1 MRAAYYQE
9 NGPARAVLKI
19 GEQPTPEPGPGEV
32 RVQVKVSGV
41 NPSDVKSRRG
51 GGRVPGFP
59 LTIPHS
65 DGAGIIDAV
74 GAGVD
79 PARIGER
86 VWLWN
91 GQWRRPFGTAAA
103 FVALPAAQAVP
114 LPANVS
120 FEIGACL
127 GIPLLTAW
135 RAVHWRPIRPT
146 ETMGE
151 TMLVAG
157 GAGSVGHYAVQLA
170 KRAGYRVIASVSS
183 AEKAAIARAAG
194 AEAVVEYHSQ
204 DVAEAVRVFTGG
216 AGIDRVVEV
225 NLSANAGRY
234 VEYLRHEGLAVV
246 YGSNDWAT
254 PLPLGAWL
262 VHGIEL
268 ALFIVYE
275 LPPAIR
281 AAAIAAT
288 TDLLADPGFE
298 HRIAARF
305 PLDRIAEAHEAVETG
320 KLIGNVV
327 VTLD

>member
-1 MRAAYYQE
+1 MRAAYYEE
-9 NGPARAVLKI
+9 NGPARSVLKI
-19 GEQPTPEPGPGEV
+19 GERPTPEPGPGEV
-32 RVQVKVSGV
+32 RVRIKVSGV

-51 GGRVPGFP
+51 SGRAPGFP

-65 DGAGIIDAV
+65 DGAGIVDAV
-74 GAGVD
+74 GTGVD
-79 PARIGER
+79 PTRIGER

-91 GQWRRPFGTAAA
+91 GQWRRPFGTAAEYA
-103 FVALPAAQAVP
+103 SLPAGQAVP
-114 LPANVS
+114 LPAAVS
-120 FEIGACL
+120 FEVGACL

-135 RAVHWRPIRPT
+135 RAVHWRPAQP
-146 ETMGE
+146 GE

-183 AEKAAIARAAG
+183 AEKAGIARAAG
-194 AEAVVEYHSQ
+194 AESTVDYRSQ
-204 DVAEAVRVFTGG
+204 DLAEAVKHFTGG

-234 VEYLRHEGLAVV
+234 AEYLRHEGLVVV
-246 YGSNDWAT
+246 YGSDNWVT
-254 PLPLGAWL
+254 PLPLGVWL

-268 ALFIVYE
+268 AFFIVYE

-281 AAAIAAT
+281 AEAIAAT
-288 TDLLADPGFE
+288 QALLVDRGFE

-305 PLDRIAEAHEAVETG
+305 PLDRIADAHEAVEGG

>member
-1 MRAAYYQE
+1 MRAAYYE
-9 NGPARAVLKI
+9 ETGSARSVLKI
-19 GEQPTPEPGPGEV
+19 GERPLPEPGAGEV
-32 RVQVKVSGV
+32 RVRVKVSGV
-41 NPSDVKSRRG
+41 NPSDVKTRRG
-51 GGRVPGFP
+51 SGRAPGFP
-59 LTIPHS
+59 LIIPHS

-79 PARIGER
+79 PTRVGER

-91 GQWRRPFGTAAA
+91 GQWRRPFGTAAEY
-103 FVALPAAQAVP
+103 VALPAGQAVP
-114 LPANVS
+114 LPAAVP
-120 FEIGACL
+120 FEVGACL

-135 RAVHWRPIRPT
+135 RAVHWRPAQP
-146 ETMGE
+146 GE

-157 GAGSVGHYAVQLA
+157 GAGAVGHYAVQLA

-194 AEAVVEYHSQ
+194 AEATVDYRSQ
-204 DVAEAVRVFTGG
+204 DLAEAVRRFTAG

-234 VEYLRHEGLAVV
+234 AEYLRHEGLAVV
-246 YGSNDWAT
+246 YGSDNWAT

-275 LPPAIR
+275 LPPSIR
-281 AAAIAAT
+281 AEAIAAT
-288 TDLLADPGFE
+288 QALLVDPGFE

-305 PLDRIAEAHEAVETG
+305 PLDRIAEAHEAVEGG
-320 KLIGNVV
+320 KVIGNVV

>member
-1 MRAAYYQE
+1 MRAAFYQE
-9 NGPARAVLKI
+9 NGPARSVLKV

-32 RVQVKVSGV
+32 RVRVMVSGV
-41 NPSDVKSRRG
+41 NPSDVKTRRG

-65 DGAGIIDAV
+65 DGAGVIDAV
-74 GAGVD
+74 GSGVD
-79 PARIGER
+79 SARIGER

-91 GQWRRPFGTAAA
+91 GQWRRPFGTAAE
-103 FVALPAAQAVP
+103 FVSLPAAQAVP
-114 LPANVS
+114 LPASVS
-120 FEIGACL
+120 FEVGACL
-127 GIPLLTAW
+127 GIPFLTAW
-135 RAVHWRPIRPT
+135 RAVHWRPAQP
-146 ETMGE
+146 GE

-183 AEKAAIARAAG
+183 AEKAAIAQAAG
-194 AEAVVEYHSQ
+194 AEAAVNYQSQ
-204 DVAEAVRVFTGG
+204 DLAEVVQRFTGG
-216 AGIDRVVEV
+216 TGIDRVVEV
-225 NLSANAGRY
+225 NLSANAARY
-234 VEYLRHEGLAVV
+234 ADYLRHEGLVVV

-275 LPPAIR
+275 LPTAIR
-281 AAAIAAT
+281 AAAIAAA
-288 TDLLADPGFE
+288 TDVLSDPSFE

-305 PLDRIAEAHEAVETG
+305 PLGRIAEAHEAVESG

>member
-1 MRAAYYQE
+1 MRAAYYEE
-9 NGPARAVLKI
+9 NGAARSVLKV
-19 GEQPTPEPGPGEV
+19 GEQPMPIPGPGEV
-32 RVQVKVSGV
+32 RVRVKVSGV
-41 NPSDVKSRRG
+41 NPSDVKTRRG
-51 GGRVPGFP
+51 PARGPRVP

-79 PARIGER
+79 RARIGER

-91 GQWRRPFGTAAA
+91 GQWRRPYGTAAEY
-103 FVALPAAQAVP
+103 VSLPTAQAVS
-114 LPANVS
+114 LPDAVS
-120 FEIGACL
+120 FEVGACL

-135 RAVHWRPIRPT
+135 RAVHWRPARP
-146 ETMGE
+146 GE

-183 AEKAAIARAAG
+183 AEKAAIALAAG
-194 AEAVVEYHSQ
+194 AEAAVDYRTQ
-204 DVAEAVRVFTGG
+204 NIAEEVRRFTGA

-225 NLSANAGRY
+225 NLSANAERY
-234 VEYLRHEGLAVV
+234 TEYLAREGLVVV
-246 YGSNDWAT
+246 YGSDNWAT
-254 PLPLGAWL
+254 ELPLRDWL
-262 VHGIEL
+262 VHGIEM

-275 LPPAIR
+275 LPPSIR
-281 AAAIAAT
+281 AAAIDAVGR
-288 TDLLADPGFE
+288 LLADASFE

-305 PLDRIAEAHEAVETG
+305 PIDRIAESHEAVESG
-320 KLIGNVV
+320 KTVGNVV

>member
-1 MRAAYYQE
+1 MRAAYYEE
-9 NGPARAVLKI
+9 NGPARSVLKI
-19 GEQPTPEPGPGEV
+19 GERPTPEPGPGEV
-32 RVQVKVSGV
+32 RVRIKVSGV

-51 GGRVPGFP
+51 SGRAPGFP

-74 GAGVD
+74 GTGVD
-79 PARIGER
+79 PTRIGER

-91 GQWRRPFGTAAA
+91 GQWRRPFGTAAEYA
-103 FVALPAAQAVP
+103 SLPAGQAVP
-114 LPANVS
+114 LPAAVS
-120 FEIGACL
+120 FEVGACL

-135 RAVHWRPIRPT
+135 RAVHWRPAQP
-146 ETMGE
+146 GE

-194 AEAVVEYHSQ
+194 AESAVDYRTQ
-204 DVAEAVRVFTGG
+204 DLAAAIRHFTGG

-234 VEYLRHEGLAVV
+234 AEYLRHEGLVVV
-246 YGSNDWAT
+246 YGSDNWAT
-254 PLPLGAWL
+254 QLPLGVWL

-268 ALFIVYE
+268 AFFIVYE
-275 LPPAIR
+275 LPPSIR
-281 AAAIAAT
+281 AEAIAAT
-288 TDLLADPGFE
+288 QALLVDPGFE

-305 PLDRIAEAHEAVETG
+305 PLDRIADAHEAVEGG

>member
-19 GEQPTPEPGPGEV
+19 GQQPTPEPGPGEV
-32 RVQVKVSGV
+32 RVRVKVSGV

-51 GGRVPGFP
+51 GGRTAGFP

-74 GAGVD
+74 GTGVD
-79 PARIGER
+79 PARIGEW

-91 GQWRRPFGTAAA
+91 GQWRRPFGTAAE

-114 LPANVS
+114 LPAAVS
-120 FEIGACL
+120 FEVGACL

-135 RAVHWRPIRPT
+135 RAVHWRPIRP
-146 ETMGE
+146 GE

-183 AEKAAIARAAG
+183 AEKAAVARAAG
-194 AEAVVEYHSQ
+194 AEAVVDYRSQ
-204 DVAEAVRVFTGG
+204 DLAEAVREFTDG

-234 VEYLRHEGLAVV
+234 AEYLRHEGLAVV
-246 YGSNDWAT
+246 YGSDDWT
-254 PLPLGAWL
+254 TQLPLGAWL

-288 TDLLADPGFE
+288 TELLADPGFE

-305 PLDRIAEAHEAVETG
+305 PLERIAEAHEAVETG

>member
-19 GEQPTPEPGPGEV
+19 GEQPKPEPGPGEV
-32 RVQVKVSGV
+32 RVRVMVSGV

-51 GGRVPGFP
+51 GGRAPGFP

-74 GAGVD
+74 GAGVS
-79 PARIGER
+79 PTRVGER

-91 GQWRRPFGTAAA
+91 GQWRRPFGTAAE
-103 FVALPAAQAVP
+103 FVSLPAAQAVP
-114 LPANVS
+114 LPATAS
-120 FEIGACL
+120 FEVGACL

-135 RAVHWRPIRPT
+135 RAVHWRPHQA
-146 ETMGE
+146 GE

-183 AEKAAIARAAG
+183 AEKAAVARAAG
-194 AEAVVEYHSQ
+194 AEAVVDYRSE
-204 DVAEAVRVFTGG
+204 DLAEAVRNFTEN

-234 VEYLRHEGLAVV
+234 TEYLRREGLAVV

-254 PLPLGAWL
+254 TLPLGAWL

-275 LPPAIR
+275 LPPALR
-281 AAAIAAT
+281 TAAIAAT
-288 TDLLADPGFE
+288 TELLADPSFE

>member
-9 NGPARAVLKI
+9 NGPARSVLKI
-19 GEQPTPEPGPGEV
+19 GERPTPEPGPGEV
-32 RVQVKVSGV
+32 RVRIKVSGV

-51 GGRVPGFP
+51 SGRAPGFP

-74 GAGVD
+74 GTGID
-79 PARIGER
+79 PTRIGER

-91 GQWRRPFGTAAA
+91 GQWRRPFGTAAEY
-103 FVALPAAQAVP
+103 VSLPAGQAVP
-114 LPANVS
+114 LPAAVP
-120 FEIGACL
+120 FEVGACL

-135 RAVHWRPIRPT
+135 RAVHWRPAQP
-146 ETMGE
+146 GE

-183 AEKAAIARAAG
+183 AEKAGIARAAG
-194 AEAVVEYHSQ
+194 AESTVDYRSQ
-204 DVAEAVRVFTGG
+204 DLAEAVKHFTGG

-234 VEYLRHEGLAVV
+234 AEYLRHEGLVVV
-246 YGSNDWAT
+246 YGSDNWVT
-254 PLPLGAWL
+254 PLPLGVWL

-268 ALFIVYE
+268 AFFIVYE

-281 AAAIAAT
+281 AEAIAAT
-288 TDLLADPGFE
+288 QALLVDPGFE

-305 PLDRIAEAHEAVETG
+305 SLDRIADAHEAVEGG

>member
-1 MRAAYYQE
+1 MRAAYYEE
-9 NGPARAVLKI
+9 NGPARIVLKI
-19 GEQPTPEPGPGEV
+19 GERPIPEPGPGEV

-41 NPSDVKSRRG
+41 NPSDVKTRRG
-51 GGRVPGFP
+51 SGRAPGFP

-74 GAGVD
+74 GTGVD
-79 PARIGER
+79 GARIGER

-91 GQWRRPFGTAAA
+91 GQWRRPFGTAAEY
-103 FVALPAAQAVP
+103 VSLPAAQAVP
-114 LPANVS
+114 LPAAVP
-120 FEIGACL
+120 FEVGACL

-135 RAVHWRPIRPT
+135 RAVHWRPARP
-146 ETMGE
+146 GE

-183 AEKAAIARAAG
+183 AEKAVIARAAG
-194 AEAVVEYHSQ
+194 AEAAVDYRTQ
-204 DVAEAVRVFTGG
+204 DLAEAVQRFAAG
-216 AGIDRVVEV
+216 AGIDRVIEV

-234 VEYLRHEGLAVV
+234 AEYLGHEGLVVV
-246 YGSNDWAT
+246 YGSDSWVT
-254 PLPLGAWL
+254 ELPLGAWL

-275 LPPAIR
+275 LPPSIR
-281 AAAIAAT
+281 AAAIEASRK
-288 TDLLADPGFE
+288 LLADPSFE

-305 PLDRIAEAHEAVETG
+305 PLDRTAEAHEAVESG

>member
-1 MRAAYYQE
+1 M
-9 NGPARAVLKI
+9 
-19 GEQPTPEPGPGEV
+19 PEPGPGEV

-41 NPSDVKSRRG
+41 NPSDVKTRRG
-51 GGRVPGFP
+51 SGRAPGFP

-65 DGAGIIDAV
+65 DGAGIIDLV
-74 GAGVD
+74 GTDVD

-91 GQWRRPFGTAAA
+91 GQWRRPFGTAAEY
-103 FVALPAAQAVP
+103 VSLPAEQAVP
-114 LPANVS
+114 LPAAVP
-120 FEIGACL
+120 FEVGACL

-135 RAVHWRPIRPT
+135 RAVHWRPART
-146 ETMGE
+146 GK
-151 TMLVAG
+151 TMLIAG

-194 AEAVVEYHSQ
+194 AEAVVDYRTQ
-204 DVAEAVRVFTGG
+204 DLAEAVRDFTGG

-234 VEYLRHEGLAVV
+234 AEYLRHEGLVV
-246 YGSNDWAT
+246 IYVSDNWAT
-254 PLPLGAWL
+254 QLPLGAWL

-275 LPPAIR
+275 LPPSIR
-281 AAAIAAT
+281 TEAIAAT
-288 TDLLADPGFE
+288 LELLADPAVE

-305 PLDRIAEAHEAVETG
+305 PLDRIAEAHEAVESG

>member
-9 NGPARAVLKI
+9 NGPARSVLKI
-19 GEQPTPEPGPGEV
+19 GEQPTPKPGPGEV
-32 RVQVKVSGV
+32 LARVKVSGV

-51 GGRVPGFP
+51 GGRVSGFP

-74 GAGVD
+74 GTGVD

-91 GQWRRPFGTAAA
+91 GQWRRPFGTAAE
-103 FVALPAAQAVP
+103 FVSLPAAQAVP
-114 LPANVS
+114 LPATVS
-120 FEIGACL
+120 FEVGACL

-135 RAVHWRPIRPT
+135 RAVHWRPVRA
-146 ETMGE
+146 GE

-183 AEKAAIARAAG
+183 AEKAAVARAAG
-194 AEAVVEYHSQ
+194 AEATVDYRSQ
-204 DVAEAVRVFTGG
+204 DIAEAVRSFTGG

-234 VEYLRHEGLAVV
+234 AEYMRHEGLAVV
-246 YGSNDWAT
+246 YGSNDWTA

-275 LPPAIR
+275 LPAPVR

-288 TDLLADPGFE
+288 TELLADPSFE

-305 PLDRIAEAHEAVETG
+305 PLDRIAEAHEAVEGG

-327 VTLD
+327 VSLD